1 MEKIHDWLLDIMGTD
16 GMAHCLLS
24 ATITAILGCF
34 LPWYGAVIGTL
45 LVGLAKEVY
54 DKYSGKGNAEIKD
67 LVCDLIGIIIGAL

>member
-1 MEKIHDWLLDIMGTD
+1 MNRIYEILFGWMGVD

-34 LPWYGAVIGTL
+34 LPWWGAVIGTL